1 MEKYPNFASPLGSE
15 RYKSLN
21 LLKIER
27 RYLIHRLYQ
36 INSKIKEAQINRDYN
51 ELNMLNHKVKLLKEV
66 LNLYTHPLDYFKT
79 K

>member
-66 LNLYTHPLDYFKT
+66 MNLYTNPLDYFKT